1 MPHSMRHLVKM
12 RWVDCTLCTT
22 RRWRFGDRA
31 HWRRPPRGVAFL
43 VRRPRLSHNSAR
55 GPPMASESAAVS
67 GSPASSGVMD
77 KGLKKG
83 AIGYLSN
90 IVIGVASTAPAYS
103 LATTLG
109 VLVVVKGVGV
119 HAPAVMLVAFVPM
132 LLVASAYKYFNRA
145 DPDAGTTFAW
155 TTRAFG
161 PSTGWLN
168 GWAIFLADLIVM
180 ASLADIAAIYTFKLF
195 GFSELGGSK
204 VAIIIAAILW
214 IAIMTWICYR
224 GIELSAR
231 IQQVLLGAEV
241 FILALFSVVA
251 FVKVYGSH
259 PPSGAIKPSLSWINP
274 FAMNFSDLV
283 VALLL
288 AVFIYWGWD
297 SGVAVNEESE
307 DPAEGPGKAAV
318 VSTILL
324 VLIYVVV
331 TAAAQSFHGVGFLT
345 NEANQEDVLN
355 ALGTGVLGGTLD
367 KLLIIAVLTSAS
379 ASTQTTILPTA
390 RTTLSMAHWKAVTSL
405 LSRVHKRYLTP
416 TVSTLGFGAL
426 SIAITIA
433 LLLLSESVLDDSL
446 TAIGFPICFFYGFTG
461 VACAWYYRRDLTESV
476 RNFLLLGL
484 GPVLGGLMLFGV
496 GIKAAFYYG
505 HAENVSSKPILGI
518 TLPLWFGIGGMILGA
533 IILLISRPYFK
544 EYFSRK
550 TETAPPGLL
559 DQPPPQ
565 VIPTPVDF

>member
-1 MPHSMRHLVKM
+1 MATDS
-12 RWVDCTLCTT
+12 
-22 RRWRFGDRA
+22 
-31 HWRRPPRGVAFL
+31 VA
-43 VRRPRLSHNSAR
+43 
-55 GPPMASESAAVS
+55 ASGGAAT
-67 GSPASSGVMD
+67 SGVMD

-103 LATTLG
+103 LAATLG
-109 VLVVVKGVGV
+109 FIVVVKGVGV
-119 HAPAVMLVAFVPM
+119 HAPAVLLVAFLPM

-161 PSTGWLN
+161 PSIGWLN
-168 GWAIFLADLIVM
+168 GWAIFLADVIVM
-180 ASLADIAAIYTFKLF
+180 ASLADIAAIYTFQLF
-195 GFSELGGSK
+195 GFTELGESK
-204 VAIIIAAILW
+204 AAIIIAAVLW

-241 FILALFSVVA
+241 LILGVFAVVA

-259 PPSGAIKPSLSWINP
+259 PPSGSIKPSLDWINP
-274 FAMNFSDLV
+274 FAMNFGDLV

-318 VSTILL
+318 ISTVLL
-324 VLIYVVV
+324 VVIYVVV
-331 TAAAQSFHGVGFLT
+331 SAAAQSFHGVGFLS
-345 NEANQEDVLN
+345 NEANQEDILK
-355 ALGTGVLGGTLD
+355 ALGTGVLGEPLN

-390 RTTLSMAHWKAVTSL
+390 RTTLSMAHWKAVTNL
-405 LSRVHKRYLTP
+405 LGRVHKRYLTP
-416 TVSTLGFGAL
+416 TVSTLGFGLL
-426 SIAITIA
+426 SIAITVA

-446 TAIGFPICFFYGFTG
+446 TAIGFPICFYYGFTG
-461 VACAWYYRRDLTESV
+461 VACAWYYRHDLTESA
-476 RNFLLLGL
+476 RNLLLLGI
-484 GPVLGGLMLFGV
+484 GPVLGGLMLFGI
-496 GIKAAFYYG
+496 GGYAAAYYG
-505 HAENVSSKPILGI
+505 HAKNVESKPILGI
-518 TLPLWFGIGGMILGA
+518 TLPLWMGIGGMILGA
-533 IILLISRPYFK
+533 IVMLVSRPYFK
-544 EYFSRK
+544 EFFSRK

-559 DQPPPQ
+559 DQPPPTGP
-565 VIPTPVDF
+565 VPGPVDF

>member
-1 MPHSMRHLVKM
+1 
-12 RWVDCTLCTT
+12 
-22 RRWRFGDRA
+22 
-31 HWRRPPRGVAFL
+31 
-43 VRRPRLSHNSAR
+43 
-55 GPPMASESAAVS
+55 MATDSVAVS
-67 GSPASSGVMD
+67 GAPASAEVQD

-103 LATTLG
+103 LAATLG
-109 VLVVVKGVGV
+109 AIVAVKGVGV
-119 HAPAVMLVAFVPM
+119 HAPAVMLVAFLPM

-155 TTRAFG
+155 VTRAFG
-161 PSTGWLN
+161 PTTGWLN
-168 GWAIFLADLIVM
+168 GWAIFLADVIVM
-180 ASLADIAAIYTFKLF
+180 ASLSDIAAIYTFQLF
-195 GFSELGGSK
+195 GFTELGESK
-204 VAIIIAAILW
+204 VAIIVAAVLW
-214 IAIMTWICYR
+214 IAIMTWVCYR

-231 IQQVLLGAEV
+231 IQQFLLGAEV
-241 FILALFSVVA
+241 FILGLFAVVA

-259 PPSGAIKPSLSWINP
+259 PPAGSIKPSLSWFNP

-297 SGVAVNEESE
+297 SGVAVNEESK
-307 DPAEGPGKAAV
+307 DPAEGPGKAAIM
-318 VSTILL
+318 STILL

-331 TAAAQSFHGVGFLT
+331 SAAAQSFHGVGFLT
-345 NEANQEDVLN
+345 NEANQEDILK
-355 ALGTGVLGGTLD
+355 ALGTGVLGEPLN

-405 LSRVHKRYLTP
+405 LARVHKRYLTP

-433 LLLLSESVLDDSL
+433 LLLLSESVLVDSV
-446 TAIGFPICFFYGFTG
+446 TAIGFPICFYYGFTG
-461 VACAWYYRRDLTESV
+461 VACGWYYRHDLKESA

-484 GPVLGGLMLFGV
+484 GPLLGGLMLWGIGV
-496 GIKAAFYYG
+496 KAAFYYSET
-505 HAENVSSKPILGI
+505 ANVESKPILGI
-518 TLPLWFGIGGMILGA
+518 TLPIWMGIGGMILGA
-533 IILLISRPYFK
+533 IIMVISRPYFK
-544 EYFSRK
+544 EFFSRK

-559 DQPPPQ
+559 DKPPPTGP
-565 VIPTPVDF
+565 VPERVDF

>member
-1 MPHSMRHLVKM
+1 MATVS
-12 RWVDCTLCTT
+12 
-22 RRWRFGDRA
+22 
-31 HWRRPPRGVAFL
+31 VA
-43 VRRPRLSHNSAR
+43 
-55 GPPMASESAAVS
+55 AS
-67 GSPASSGVMD
+67 GTPDPSGVMD
-77 KGLKKG
+77 KGLKKN
-83 AIGYLSN
+83 AIGYISN

-103 LATTLG
+103 LAATLG
-109 VLVVVKGVGV
+109 FIVAVKGVGV
-119 HAPAVMLVAFVPM
+119 HAPAVMLVAFIPM

-145 DPDAGTTFAW
+145 DPDAGTSFAW
-155 TTRAFG
+155 TTRTFG
-161 PSTGWLN
+161 PATGWLN
-168 GWAIFLADLIVM
+168 GWAIFLSDVIVM
-180 ASLADIAAIYTFKLF
+180 ASLSAIAAIYTFKLF
-195 GFSELGGSK
+195 GFTELGESK
-204 VAIIIAAILW
+204 AALIVAAVLW
-214 IAIMTWICYR
+214 IALMTWICYR

-231 IQQVLLGAEV
+231 IQQFLLSAEV
-241 FILALFSVVA
+241 FILGVFAVVT

-259 PPSGAIKPSLSWINP
+259 PPAGSIKPSLSWINP

-324 VLIYVVV
+324 VLIYVIV

-345 NEANQEDVLN
+345 NESNQEDVLN
-355 ALGTGVLGGTLD
+355 ALGSGVLGGTAN

-416 TVSTLGFGAL
+416 TVSTLGFGL
-426 SIAITIA
+426 LAILVTVV
-433 LLLLSESVLDDSL
+433 LLLLSNNVLEDSL
-446 TAIGFPICFFYGFTG
+446 TAIGFPICFYYGFTG
-461 VACAWYYRRDLTESV
+461 VACGFYYRRDLMESA

-484 GPVLGGLMLFGV
+484 GPMIGGLMLFGI
-496 GIKAAFYYG
+496 GIKAATYYG

-518 TLPLWFGIGGMILGA
+518 TLPLWMGIGGMVLGGVIMIA
-533 IILLISRPYFK
+533 SRPFFK
-544 EYFSRK
+544 EFFSRK

-559 DQPPPQ
+559 DQPPP
-565 VIPTPVDF
+565 TGPVPERVEF

>member
-1 MPHSMRHLVKM
+1 
-12 RWVDCTLCTT
+12 
-22 RRWRFGDRA
+22 
-31 HWRRPPRGVAFL
+31 
-43 VRRPRLSHNSAR
+43 
-55 GPPMASESAAVS
+55 MATESTAVS

-103 LATTLG
+103 LAATLG
-109 VLVVVKGVGV
+109 FILAVKGVGV
-119 HAPAVMLVAFVPM
+119 HAPAVMLVAFIPM

-155 TTRAFG
+155 VTRAFG
-161 PSTGWLN
+161 PVTGWLN

-180 ASLADIAAIYTFKLF
+180 ASLSAIAAIYTFKLF
-195 GFSELGGSK
+195 GFTELGESK
-204 VAIIIAAILW
+204 AALIIAAVLW

-241 FILALFSVVA
+241 LILGVFAVVA

-259 PPSGAIKPSLSWINP
+259 PPAGSIKPSLSWINP
-274 FAMNFSDLV
+274 FAMNFGDLV

-288 AVFIYWGWD
+288 AIFIYWGWD

-307 DPAEGPGKAAV
+307 DPANGPGKAAV

-331 TAAAQSFHGVGFLT
+331 TAAAQSFHGIGFLT
-345 NEANQEDVLN
+345 SEANKEDVLN
-355 ALGTGVLGGTLD
+355 ALGTGVLGEPLN

-426 SIAITIA
+426 SIIVTVV
-433 LLLLSESVLDDSL
+433 LLLLSESVLADSI
-446 TAIGFPICFFYGFTG
+446 TAIGFPICFYYGFTG

-476 RNFLLLGL
+476 RNFLLLGV
-484 GPVLGGLMLFGV
+484 GPVLGGLMLFGI
-496 GIKAAFYYG
+496 GIKAFFYYWK
-505 HAENVSSKPILGI
+505 AENVESAPLLGI
-518 TLPLWFGIGGMILGA
+518 TLPIWFGIGGMLLGA
-533 IILLISRPYFK
+533 IIMVVSRPYFK
-544 EYFSRK
+544 EFFSRK

-559 DQPPPQ
+559 KQPPPTGP
-565 VIPTPVDF
+565 VPERVDF